1 MNPGS
6 LINMQKEAS
15 VALNINNIHLKIQLS
30 KLESQ
35 IQTLENEIQAVE
47 QENYE
52 LSQLNDEADHRL
64 IMKIEKE
71 SENYIAKIKQI
82 ENDEAF
88 ILNQE
93 VDDKIRELEF
103 RVNEFSQRKN
113 DSNTN
118 YLVYLIMFFVGI
130 WIANLV

>member
-1 MNPGS
+1 
-6 LINMQKEAS
+6 MQKEAS

>member
-1 MNPGS
+1 
-6 LINMQKEAS
+6 MQKEAS

-35 IQTLENEIQAVE
+35 IQTLENEIQVVE

-52 LSQLNDEADHRL
+52 LSQLCDEADHKL

-93 VDDKIRELEF
+93 VNDKIRELEF
-103 RVNEFSQRKN
+103 RANEFSQRKN

-130 WIANLV
+130 WISNLV